1 MSAISF
7 FVPGIPKP
15 AGSKRAFALR
25 KAGVLTGRVAVVD
38 ASKGSKDWK
47 GDVKRFASEEYKGP
61 LLDGPLKVTFTF
73 YIGRPKGHFRKNGL
87 SNSAPAYPTIRPDL
101 LKYARAVEDAC
112 TGVIWSDD
120 SQIVTEVL
128 KKRYVRNL
136 FQTPGVLFQTPG
148 VMVEIEAEPPP

>member
-1 MSAISF
+1 MISF
-7 FVPGIPKP
+7 FVPGTPKP

-61 LLDGPLKVTFTF
+61 LLDGPLKVTLTF
-73 YIGRPKGHFRKNGL
+73 YVARPQGHSGKKGL
-87 SNSAPAYPTIRPDL
+87 SASAPAYPVVRPDL
-101 LKYARAVEDAC
+101 LKYARAVEDAL

-120 SQIVTEVL
+120 SQIVTEL
-128 KKRYVRNL
+128 LRKRYAKALTV
-136 FQTPGVLFQTPG
+136 PGVL
-148 VMVEIEAEPPP
+148 VEAESEAA